1 MTSLVTIDMSERENV
16 VQQRGVFANDK
27 DFEFLSIVCQI
38 NKFSFF
44 CFFFLFFYIII
55 RMEQLRKQNAQA
67 KSLSRILE
75 AENTLLYSEKRK
87 QRNDEG
93 QGTSYEI

>member
-1 MTSLVTIDMSERENV
+1 
-16 VQQRGVFANDK
+16 
-27 DFEFLSIVCQI
+27 
-38 NKFSFF
+38 
-44 CFFFLFFYIII
+44 
-55 RMEQLRKQNAQA
+55 MEQLRKQNAQA